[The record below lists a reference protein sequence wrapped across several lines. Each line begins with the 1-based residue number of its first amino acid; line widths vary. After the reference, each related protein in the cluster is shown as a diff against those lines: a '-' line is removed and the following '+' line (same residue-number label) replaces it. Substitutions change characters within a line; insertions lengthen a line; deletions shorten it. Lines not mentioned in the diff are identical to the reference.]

1 MDNKLLNINQ
11 VAKLCGIT
19 VRSLH
24 YYSEIGL
31 LEPAEYAENG
41 YRKYNKENLSK
52 LQQIL
57 FFKELDIPLKHIK
70 EILENPSYDKNTAL
84 AKHKEL
90 LILKRNRLNSL
101 IALIDENLNENNL
114 SLKEFDMTEIKKH
127 TQKYAEEAKQRWG
140 QTDAYKQSEQK
151 TAKYTEKDWE
161 IIKNQGADIFRDFA
175 LCMNRA
181 ADCEKADTLVEK
193 WQDYITNTFYDCT
206 DEILAGLA
214 EMYTADERFRKNIDK
229 YGVGLADFISRSIKS
244 YLSKK

>member
-11 VAKLCGIT
+11 VAKFCGIT

-41 YRKYNKENLSK
+41 YRKYNKKNLSK

-101 IALIDENLNENNL
+101 IALIRNN
-114 SLKEFDMTEIKKH
+114 F
-127 TQKYAEEAKQRWG
+127 
-140 QTDAYKQSEQK
+140 
-151 TAKYTEKDWE
+151 
-161 IIKNQGADIFRDFA
+161 
-175 LCMNRA
+175 
-181 ADCEKADTLVEK
+181 V
-193 WQDYITNTFYDCT
+193 
-206 DEILAGLA
+206 
-214 EMYTADERFRKNIDK
+214 
-229 YGVGLADFISRSIKS
+229 
-244 YLSKK
+244 